1 MNRVFLLFSEDS
13 RSLSRQKRAKSTIG
27 GALTGIEIGKRHFS
41 KTRTQ
46 STFLCAEI
54 GIETKNQ
61 LFSLESYLASSMKK
75 GKYQKTFLFQVL
87 RGWWPWRSILTVV
100 RYSTEIS
107 VVENLGVLILGTDT
121 SKSYWA
127 RVNLTFSN
135 FLGNFTR
142 HQVVPAWFN
151 FHQCA

>member
-75 GKYQKTFLFQVL
+75 GKYQKTFLFQVTL
-87 RGWWPWRSILTVV
+87 EKTVQM
-100 RYSTEIS
+100 
-107 VVENLGVLILGTDT
+107 
-121 SKSYWA
+121 
-127 RVNLTFSN
+127 TFSKTGLKN
-135 FLGNFTR
+135 YIVFLCQGLKNYSA
-142 HQVVPAWFN
+142 VPF
-151 FHQCA
+151 